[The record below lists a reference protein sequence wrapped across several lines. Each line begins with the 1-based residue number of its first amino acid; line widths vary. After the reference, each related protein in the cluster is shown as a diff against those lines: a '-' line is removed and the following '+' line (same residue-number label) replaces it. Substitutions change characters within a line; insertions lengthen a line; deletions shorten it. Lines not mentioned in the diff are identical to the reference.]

1 MLAVTTLAQPY
12 RYSAAINGCLETLEQ
27 GRDFLNT
34 IADEHY
40 TFLAEPYVSSSI
52 GQHFRHWLDIFHALC
67 AAPNTV
73 DYNQRRRGHPVEL
86 SRQVALKEI
95 DALITWLESDLL
107 QSPQMAIDVVM
118 EVSLSQTE
126 SCTFHSTLE
135 RELAFAA
142 LHANHHFA
150 MAKVVTS
157 LLNVQTPS
165 DFGLA
170 PATATFLRGNA

>member
-12 RYSAAINGCLETLEQ
+12 RFSAAIHGCLETLEQ

-34 IADEHY
+34 IGDDHY
-40 TFLAEPYVSSSI
+40 TYVAKPHVSSSI
-52 GQHFRHWLDIFHALC
+52 GQHFRHWLDIFHALRS
-67 AAPNTV
+67 APNTV
-73 DYNQRRRGHPVEL
+73 DYNQRRRGHPVES
-86 SRQVALKEI
+86 SREVALSEI
-95 DALITWLESDLL
+95 DGLIAWLESEQNMTPTLD
-107 QSPQMAIDVVM
+107 IDVVM